1 MQIKVPAYKFTTKSA
16 AIESIKS
23 VNERFG
29 FTFNVSGYDER
40 VIVKQGRYYY
50 VPKDEYTYVIGES
63 KEESYFVVE
72 VPEIQANDNSEQNS
86 QLVGE

>member
-1 MQIKVPAYKFTTKSA
+1 MQIEVPAYKFTTKSA
-16 AIESIKS
+16 AIEALIS

-50 VPKDEYTYVIGES
+50 VPKDEYTSVIGER

-72 VPEIQANDNSEQNS
+72 VPNFQANDNSEQHS
-86 QLVGE
+86 